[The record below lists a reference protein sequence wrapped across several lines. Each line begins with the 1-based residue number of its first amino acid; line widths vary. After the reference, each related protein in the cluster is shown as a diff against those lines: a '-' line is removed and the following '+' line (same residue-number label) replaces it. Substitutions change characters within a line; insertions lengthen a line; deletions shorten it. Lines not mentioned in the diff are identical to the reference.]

1 LGIRAAGKGWG
12 SEDDDAPKRR
22 RGLSF
27 WCGVGQRGRHRG
39 WAARELEVVKRE
51 RRKSH
56 IDELVLKIQ

>member
-27 WCGVGQRGRHRG
+27 WCEVGQRGRHRG

-51 RRKSH
+51 K
-56 IDELVLKIQ
+56 KIPH